1 MAFTRFHDDP
11 CRIKK
16 QLQQSTD
23 VGRWILNV
31 PGNGDRP
38 DYIADPQIRIQTWG
52 ANLMTNCID
61 LESDLRGQTRR
72 ASLCPSMMYSPEHQ
86 NCNNQNAKLPCS
98 PQEYQSKMI
107 HQPSCQIQYYPTTP
121 ILNRM
126 KHSIENRPFE
136 I

>member
-1 MAFTRFHDDP
+1 MSSNRLRYDSCAYEKSLMQSTAPSEYTLYPGKFENSAK
-11 CRIKK
+11 CRIEFGV
-16 QLQQSTD
+16 
-23 VGRWILNV
+23 VG
-31 PGNGDRP
+31 GNGVSL
-38 DYIADPQIRIQTWG
+38 YSG
-52 ANLMTNCID
+52 NLVD

-121 ILNRM
+121 VLNRM